1 MKPQRHK
8 RADRADES
16 LCSKY
21 CAVRGSPDPA
31 GRSWR
36 NSLPTGSQLF
46 LGVPEVLRPRAV
58 TAVTLPGAPERTHP
72 QAAPEDH
79 PQLRKNPLARFSQ
92 CYCGPEPRNKFSI
105 SILNLF
111 SACKSTP
118 CAYMLHIWKLQEN
131 W

>member
-1 MKPQRHK
+1 MAKFLITHVYLYNKEERKRHFMKPQRHE

-21 CAVRGSPDPA
+21 CAVHGSPDPA

-46 LGVPEVLRPRAV
+46 LRVPEVLRPRAV

-72 QAAPEDH
+72 QAVPEDH
-79 PQLRKNPLARFSQ
+79 PQLRKNPLVNFSQ
-92 CYCGPEPRNKFSI
+92 CYCGSEP
-105 SILNLF
+105 
-111 SACKSTP
+111 
-118 CAYMLHIWKLQEN
+118 
-131 W
+131 

>member
-16 LCSKY
+16 LSSKY
-21 CAVRGSPDPA
+21 CAVRGSPGPA

-58 TAVTLPGAPERTHP
+58 IAVTLPRVPNRTHP
-72 QAAPEDH
+72 EAPAEDH
-79 PQLRKNPLARFSQ
+79 PQLRKKLLERFSQ
-92 CYCGPEPRNKFSI
+92 CYCGPEPRNEFSI
-105 SILNLF
+105 STLNLF

-118 CAYMLHIWKLQEN
+118 CAYMLHIWKL
-131 W
+131 